1 MIIYLLKDQILNIRH
16 NLASEWSEKWMDK
29 IEGKLK
35 EKFPELSENELADYN
50 TKCQNEMKAGH
61 DYIFNISEA
70 LCKENV
76 TISSADLFVRLKEY
90 LNLKYN
96 WINEDNLYR
105 LMSQG
110 CYYAYKEGY
119 DGALN

>member
-1 MIIYLLKDQILNIRH
+1 MNYYGMIIFAYLFRF
-16 NLASEWSEKWMDK
+16 
-29 IEGKLK
+29 
-35 EKFPELSENELADYN
+35 FPNPLY
-50 TKCQNEMKAGH
+50 KGAGH
-61 DYIFNISEA
+61 DFIFNISEA